1 MKKRKVHE
9 FRAAT
14 LAEMLVVIVVS
25 GILFIALF
33 DGVNLVK
40 RYTNRLNRSL
50 STGHSLLDD
59 FQQMDHL
66 FRTSDSVLFLEEKFH
81 FYRAGERCALGE
93 VQDSLWLCTRENK
106 IDTLFRGVMET
117 RVIPGNEFFARV
129 DSLGIRFRYRGKEL
143 YFIFGRENRAEE
155 DWEVCAEEV
164 ENQFKKEDDDD
175 LE

>member
-1 MKKRKVHE
+1 MKKRKIHA

-40 RYTNRLNRSL
+40 RYMNRLNRGL
-50 STGHSLLDD
+50 STGHVLLDD

-66 FRTSDSVLFLEEKFH
+66 FRTSDSVLLVDEKFH
-81 FYRAGERCALGE
+81 FYRDGERSASGE
-93 VQDSLWLCTRENK
+93 VRDSMWLYTWESGQ
-106 IDTLFRGVMET
+106 DTLFRGVEET
-117 RVIPGNEFFARV
+117 KVIFEIRYPVRV

-143 YFIFGRENRAEE
+143 YFMFGRENRAEE
-155 DWEVCAEEV
+155 DWETCAVDV
-164 ENQFKKEDDDD
+164 ENQFKQEDDDD
-175 LE
+175 VE